1 MEILIGII
9 LIFAFAGVIY
19 VMYSLWCGYKTAN
32 SLLHQKPAREYYDDV
47 KAKENYCPLNN
58 ISENLK
64 TVIICMEDFYFYKH
78 PGFQLYRILGALY
91 KNITHRKF
99 LMGGS
104 TITQQLAKNM
114 YFPFKKTVKRKIAEL
129 FVALHLEK
137 EMSKDE
143 ILDSYLNIIYY
154 GMDKYGI
161 KDACSFYF
169 GKSPE
174 TISVNEAV
182 TLGSLLPAPTNY
194 NPLNPNGLFVKARR
208 IGLEKLKRRK
218 ALRAE
223 DIEAINASKY
233 NDIIHIEL
241 LRYIQKKGD

>member
-9 LIFAFAGVIY
+9 LIFVSASALAVIY
-19 VMYSLWCGYKTAN
+19 LLWRGYKTAYT
-32 SLLHQKPAREYYDDV
+32 LLRQKPATEYYNDV
-47 KAKENYCPLNN
+47 KARENYFPLDN

-64 TVIICMEDFYFYKH
+64 TVIICMEDFYFYEH
-78 PGFQLYRILGALY
+78 HGFQLYRILGALY

-143 ILDSYLNIIYY
+143 ILDLYLNIIYY

-218 ALRAE
+218 ALCAE

-241 LRYIQKKGD
+241 LRYVQKKGD